1 MNRLVRARL
10 GHRRPRGLPTVAI
23 QDHIEAVVARTDES
37 DRAIGTPRQTGVAVV
52 AGGERHRL
60 TAVGIDQVDVLAA
73 IVQPAEVVEAIS
85 GTGDAM
91 RAALALLV
99 GDRDRGTRIDHGEA
113 ASIGT
118 PFRL

>member
-1 MNRLVRARL
+1 M
-10 GHRRPRGLPTVAI
+10 T
-23 QDHIEAVVARTDES
+23 RTDES
-37 DRAIGTPRQTGVAVV
+37 DRGAIGTPRQTGVAVV

-99 GDRDRGTRIDHGEA
+99 GEIGIEVLGSDHGEA